1 MSTIARLVSFPSKA
15 VPTGGSLALMDVPV
29 RVTHDAAVLPNYAHL
44 GDAGCD
50 LVAVDTVTLAHGG
63 GRALVGTGLS
73 LAVPDGHGAFVL
85 PRSGLAVHHGVTCLN
100 APGLIDPGYRGEVRV
115 ALVNLDPDED
125 YTVHA
130 GDRIAQ
136 LVILPVEPITFR
148 VMDELPLATRGDAG
162 FGSSG
167 R

>member
-1 MSTIARLVSFPSKA
+1 MEVPIRLLDD
-15 VPTGGSLALMDVPV
+15 G
-29 RVTHDAAVLPNYAHL
+29 AVLPSYAHP

-50 LVAVDTVTLAHGG
+50 LVANERVTIAAQG

-73 LAVPDGHGAFVL
+73 IEVPEGHGGFVL
-85 PRSGLAVHHGVTCLN
+85 PRSGLAVNHGVTCIN

-115 ALVNLDPDED
+115 ALVNLDATED
-125 YTVHA
+125 YTVEV

-136 LVILPVEPITFR
+136 LVILPVPALSF
-148 VMDELPLATRGDAG
+148 DATRELSASFRGDGG

>member
-1 MSTIARLVSFPSKA
+1 ME
-15 VPTGGSLALMDVPV
+15 VPV
-29 RVTHDAAVLPNYAHL
+29 RLRESTAVTPTYAHD

-50 LVAVDTVTLAHGG
+50 LVANETITLRRSG

-73 LAVPDGHGAFVL
+73 VAVPAGHGGFVL
-85 PRSGLAVHHGVTCLN
+85 PRSGLAVNHGVTCIN

-115 ALVNLDPDED
+115 ALVNLDAHED

-136 LVILPVEPITFR
+136 LVILPVDSLTFR
-148 VMDELPLATRGDAG
+148 ETTELDPATRGDAG

>member
-1 MSTIARLVSFPSKA
+1 MRVLHDGA
-15 VPTGGSLALMDVPV
+15 VVP
-29 RVTHDAAVLPNYAHL
+29 RYAHD

-50 LVAVDTVTLAHGG
+50 LVAAESVTLAARG
-63 GRALVGTGLS
+63 GRAVVGTGICIE
-73 LAVPDGHGAFVL
+73 VPPGHGGFVL
-85 PRSGLAVHHGVTCLN
+85 PRSGLAVKHGVTCIN

-115 ALVNLDPDED
+115 ALVNLDPRDD
-125 YTVHA
+125 YTVEV

-136 LVILPVEPITFR
+136 LVVLPVDSLTFAR
-148 VMDELPLATRGDAG
+148 TDELSETVRAGGG

>member
-1 MSTIARLVSFPSKA
+1 MEI
-15 VPTGGSLALMDVPV
+15 PV
-29 RVTHDAAVLPNYAHL
+29 RTLHDGAVVPRYAHE

-50 LVAVDTVTLAHGG
+50 LVAAESVTLTARG
-63 GRALVGTGLS
+63 GRAVVGTGICIE
-73 LAVPDGHGAFVL
+73 VPPGHGAFVV
-85 PRSGLAVHHGVTCLN
+85 PRSGLAVTHGVTCVN

-115 ALVNLDPDED
+115 ALVNLDPHTD
-125 YTVHA
+125 YTVEV

-136 LVILPVEPITFR
+136 LVVLPVPSLTFSL
-148 VMDELPLATRGDAG
+148 VDELSDTARAGGG

>member
-1 MSTIARLVSFPSKA
+1 MRVLHDHA
-15 VPTGGSLALMDVPV
+15 VVP
-29 RVTHDAAVLPNYAHL
+29 RYAHD

-50 LVAVDTVTLAHGG
+50 LVAAESVTLAARG
-63 GRALVGTGLS
+63 GRAVVGTGICIE
-73 LAVPDGHGAFVL
+73 VPPGHGGFVL
-85 PRSGLAVHHGVTCLN
+85 PRSGLAVKHGVTCIN

-115 ALVNLDPDED
+115 ALVNLDPRDD
-125 YTVHA
+125 YTVEV

-136 LVILPVEPITFR
+136 LVVLPVDSLTFAR
-148 VMDELPLATRGDAG
+148 TDELSETARAGGG